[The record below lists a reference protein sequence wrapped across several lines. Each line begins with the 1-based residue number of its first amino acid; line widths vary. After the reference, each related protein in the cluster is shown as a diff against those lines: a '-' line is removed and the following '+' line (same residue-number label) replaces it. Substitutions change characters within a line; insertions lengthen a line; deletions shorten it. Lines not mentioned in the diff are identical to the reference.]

1 MLGGGGYTPQ
11 VEETITRLGGRL
23 SYEEASEE
31 LSKMWGL
38 RVPAETVRAI
48 TLRNGR
54 YADEIIEAEV
64 ARIEKEA
71 PAATKQPQQLLMST
85 DGAMVQLTSGEWR
98 EVKMVALG
106 EFTTSYNR
114 TKQKVETKTTDVSY
128 FARVETAAAFGR
140 SALYEW
146 QRRGGENAKKVVS
159 VNDGA
164 IWIQSFIDYH
174 CPQATRILDM
184 AHAQGYLAKI
194 GKAIYGT
201 ETPCFQQWYRRMRKQ
216 LQTKPPQR
224 TLAELQLLCE
234 QQAEHPEIT
243 ELEQAFR
250 YLQKREEMMDYAH
263 FQKNHLPIGSGMVES
278 GHKVVMQKRMKQAG
292 MRWAETSLNPMLALR
307 TALCNQTWDAT
318 WTAITAQARQH
329 NRQRRLSRLKKDSK
343 PVATRIVTEADCHQ
357 LTKLARQ
364 LEARSKKRPWQH
376 HKWIFPHRAHLH
388 QI

>member
-31 LSKMWGL
+31 LSKMWGVK
-38 RVPAETVRAI
+38 VPAETVRNI
-48 TLRNGR
+48 TLRNGGH
-54 YADEIIEAEV
+54 AHEIVEAEV
-64 ARIEKEA
+64 ERIEKEVPRA
-71 PAATKQPQQLLMST
+71 REQPEQLLMST
-85 DGAMVQLTSGEWR
+85 DGALVQLTSGEWR
-98 EVKMVALG
+98 EVKMVAFG
-106 EFTTSYNR
+106 EFDTHYNR
-114 TKQKVETKTTDVSY
+114 KKQKVETKTQAISY
-128 FARVETAAAFGR
+128 FARVETAEAFGR

-164 IWIQSFIDYH
+164 LWIQSFIDYH
-174 CPQATRILDM
+174 CPKATRILDM

-194 GKAIYGT
+194 GKAIYGV
-201 ETPCFQQWYRRMRKQ
+201 ETPLFQQWYRRIKKQ

-224 TLAELQLLCE
+224 TIAELRLLC
-234 QQAEHPEIT
+234 QQHAEHPEIT
-243 ELEQAFR
+243 EIEQAFR
-250 YLQKREEMMDYAH
+250 YLEKREAMMDYVH
-263 FQKNHLPIGSGMVES
+263 FQKHHLPIGSGMVES

-307 TALCNQTWDAT
+307 TALCNKTWDVSWA
-318 WTAITAQARQH
+318 AIAAQARQSK
-329 NRQRRLSRLKKDSK
+329 RQRRLSKLKKDSK
-343 PVATRIVTEADCHQ
+343 PVPTRIVTETDCHQ
-357 LTKLARQ
+357 LTKLACQ